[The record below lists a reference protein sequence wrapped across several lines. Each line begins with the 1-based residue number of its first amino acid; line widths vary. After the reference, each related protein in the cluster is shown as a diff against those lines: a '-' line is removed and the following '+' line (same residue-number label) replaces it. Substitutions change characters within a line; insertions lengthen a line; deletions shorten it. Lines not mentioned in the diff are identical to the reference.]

1 MASALHLQD
10 SERFRPTQR
19 CQHECRSYFTE
30 HRFVGT
36 TLPTDG
42 TVFYQRGNTFFYSPN
57 AKVLERFL
65 RGAEARGV
73 SRVIYQPDLPM

>member
-1 MASALHLQD
+1 MIGALHLEE
-10 SERFRPTQR
+10 SERFRPMQR
-19 CQHECRSYFTE
+19 CQHECRLYLTE

-42 TVFYQRGNTFFYSPN
+42 TAFYQRGNTFFYCPDTE
-57 AKVLERFL
+57 VLEGFL
-65 RGAEARGV
+65 LGAEARGV